1 MSDSSIFN
9 GQSVNSVSSGDIVKP
24 VEIQQDNIA
33 SLSHQTTSE
42 RTTTHQTTSRQTQ
55 TTAVE
60 GVQPNLPPH
69 PLVIALYQGGAVAAI
84 LFISF
89 LGMNWLLF
97 RTERLVKTVLT
108 TKK

>member
-1 MSDSSIFN
+1 MSDGSIFN
-9 GQSVNSVSSGDIVKP
+9 GQSVNSVSSGDVVQP
-24 VEIQQDNIA
+24 VSTVQPE
-33 SLSHQTTSE
+33 LSIHTSTETT
-42 RTTTHQTTSRQTQ
+42 TTSRQTQ
-55 TTAVE
+55 TSAVE

-97 RTERLVKTVLT
+97 RTEKLVKTLLT